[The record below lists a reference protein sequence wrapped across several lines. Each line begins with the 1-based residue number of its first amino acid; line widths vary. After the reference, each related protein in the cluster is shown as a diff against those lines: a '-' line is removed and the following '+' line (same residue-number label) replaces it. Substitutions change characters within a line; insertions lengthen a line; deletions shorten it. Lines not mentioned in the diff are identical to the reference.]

1 MRFGVSAMMA
11 GAVIVSACSS
21 GSAESASSGTA
32 ITPAPT
38 PTATVAT
45 PTPTPSPSP
54 SATPTPVA
62 SATPACERV
71 TADPISL
78 SPYSD
83 PAFKTAIDN
92 ARSFQWPASLN
103 ACMSTAQLQAYGI
116 DLDNF
121 YRDSAGRMVFSI
133 RGGIVS
139 DDSSATTRMELRGMS
154 FDATSSG
161 KVLDASFQLPAIE
174 GRSTSFTI
182 SQVYGE
188 SAGLPIVR
196 IFFASSRNGLTDHL
210 WIAYRKG
217 TGDSDGTSIDL
228 GAAPAEGQ
236 TARVRITYNVGG
248 AIEVYYSGTNV
259 TTRLTENLSFWTATG
274 KTTYFKSGCYLQAA
288 GNCEVRFTALAFD
301 R

>member
-1 MRFGVSAMMA
+1 MRYKISTLMVA
-11 GAVIVSACSS
+11 AVVVSACS
-21 GSAESASSGTA
+21 GSAAESASGGTA
-32 ITPAPT
+32 IAPAPT
-38 PTATVAT
+38 PTATVAA

-54 SATPTPVA
+54 TSTPVA
-62 SATPACERV
+62 RATPACERV
-71 TADPISL
+71 TADPVSL

-83 PAFKTAIDN
+83 PAFKQVIDN
-92 ARSFQWPASLN
+92 ARSFQWPTSLN
-103 ACMSTAQLQAYGI
+103 ACMNTAQLQAYGV

-133 RGGIVS
+133 RGGTVS
-139 DDSSATTRMELRGMS
+139 SDSSDTTRMELRGMS

-228 GAAPAEGQ
+228 GPAPAEGQ
-236 TARVRITYNVGG
+236 TARVRITYNVGD
-248 AIEVYYSGTNV
+248 AIEVYYSGSNL
-259 TTRLTENLSFWTATG
+259 TTRLTENLAFWAAAG
-274 KTTYFKSGCYLQAA
+274 KTAYFKSGCYLQAA

>member
-1 MRFGVSAMMA
+1 MRFTNSTMMA
-11 GAVIVSACSS
+11 GAIIVSACSS
-21 GSAESASSGTA
+21 GSAESANSGSVA
-32 ITPAPT
+32 IAPTPT
-38 PTATVAT
+38 PTATVAA
-45 PTPTPSPSP
+45 PAPTPSPTASP
-54 SATPTPVA
+54 TPTA
-62 SATPACERV
+62 SASPACERV
-71 TADPISL
+71 TANPISL

-83 PAFKTAIDN
+83 PAFKQALDN
-92 ARSFQWPASLN
+92 TRSFQWPASVN

-116 DLDNF
+116 DPDNF

-139 DDSSATTRMELRGMS
+139 STSSETTRMELRGMS

-174 GRSTSFTI
+174 GRSASFTI

-196 IFFASSRNGLTDHL
+196 IFYASSRNGLTDHL

-217 TGDSDGTSIDL
+217 TGSSDGTSIDL
-228 GAAPAEGQ
+228 GPAPAEGQ
-236 TARVRITYNVGG
+236 TARVRIAYNVGG
-248 AIEVYYSGTNV
+248 AIEVYYSGSNA
-259 TTRLTENLSFWTATG
+259 TTRLTENLAFWTETG
-274 KTTYFKSGCYLQAA
+274 KTTYFKSGCYLQAP